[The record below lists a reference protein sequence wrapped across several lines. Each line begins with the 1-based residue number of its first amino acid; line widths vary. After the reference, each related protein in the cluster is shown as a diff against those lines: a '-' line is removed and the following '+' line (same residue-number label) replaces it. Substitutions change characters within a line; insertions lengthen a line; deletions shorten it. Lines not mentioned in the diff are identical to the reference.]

1 MTAPMSNDAQGAEHA
16 GAGHGTADHL
26 VKMANDI
33 GDYFRA
39 EPKREDAIAGIA
51 NHIARYWTKRMR
63 QKLDAHIKQEGDA
76 ALNDLPRE
84 AMRSLAAQQAAAPQ
98 AAAR

>member
-1 MTAPMSNDAQGAEHA
+1 MNGDAHGVTEQGAQG
-16 GAGHGTADHL
+16 HGSADHL

-39 EPKREDAIAGIA
+39 EPKREDAVAGIA

-84 AMRSLAAQQAAAPQ
+84 AVGRLAAQQPAAPQ
-98 AAAR
+98 AAVR